1 MADFVV
7 LKPAAA
13 ISADHPLFNLEAELR
28 IAALSLPDKQAW
40 ILRLAIA
47 GEAVPDS
54 AKAVA
59 TAIIASHNDLLL
71 QESQKAFDIL
81 KQELIDMDARRKSF
95 LEHALQ
101 HF

>member
-1 MADFVV
+1 MCDFVI
-7 LKPAAA
+7 LKQAAA
-13 ISADHPLFNLEAELR
+13 IGPEHPLFNMEAELR
-28 IAALSLPDKQAW
+28 IAALALPDKQAW

-47 GEAVPDS
+47 GESVPDS

-59 TAIIASHNDLLL
+59 TAIIASNNDVLL
-71 QESQKAFDIL
+71 QETQRAYDVL

-95 LEHALQ
+95 LEHAMQ